1 MENQNLNQY
10 ENRQGN
16 EIKIGT
22 TRDGRSLTF
31 KVQGDDRIF
40 FKPVAYLEKVIE
52 TAKKRQAGV
61 VANVESIKG

>member
-1 MENQNLNQY
+1 MEEQNLNQY

-31 KVQGDDRIF
+31 KVPGDDRIF

-52 TAKKRQAGV
+52 TAKKKHAGV
-61 VANVESIKG
+61 VANVESMKD

>member
-1 MENQNLNQY
+1 MEEQNLNQY
-10 ENRQGN
+10 HDRERN

-31 KVQGDDRIF
+31 KVPGDDRIF

-61 VANVESIKG
+61 AANVESIKN